1 MNSESRKRDLF
12 FFFHLIFLNTYSNPS
27 IQVNGIQIIDRLLQL
42 TRLARSFFLTETLM
56 PLKTGSLLRHRYR
69 IEGILGQGG
78 MGAVYKAFDINLGV
92 AIAVKE
98 NLFTTEEYAR
108 QFRREATIL
117 ASLRHPNMPRV
128 TDHFVIEGEGQYL
141 VMDYIK
147 GEDLRE
153 RLEKRGSVS
162 EEEALPW
169 FLEICDALAYL
180 HSRNP
185 AILHRD
191 LKPGNVKITPDNRA
205 MLVDFGL
212 AKIVEKGGAT
222 TTGAKAMTPGF
233 SPPEQ
238 YGTGKT
244 DSRTDV
250 YSLGATCYAVL
261 TATIPEDSLE
271 RAMGRD
277 ELTPI
282 RKRNSR
288 ISIALASVISRALAV
303 DPSERYQSIA
313 EFASAMQSASR
324 SRSPTIVRDYD
335 NLQQTVIPTPV
346 DEPDGTE
353 PVISRRIRKRSI
365 PKSLIVGLAAMVVLV
380 GLFAIIPDLGSKLV
394 GIISQPP
401 AQPAPATADGSE
413 TIDPDATSTQIIALI
428 TASSTPILAGTDT
441 PSVVV
446 SEATATPFSLPTAT
460 STGGGLGQIAFASNR
475 DGRAQIYL
483 INIDG
488 TGIQQLT
495 NIEEGACQ
503 PAWSQ
508 AGDQLVFISPC
519 RANQEQYPGSSLW
532 LIDVDPVGNA
542 SASRQLHTAP
552 GGDYDPAWDPN
563 GNRIAFTSLR
573 TNRPQI
579 FTMDLDGENVKNLND
594 NLAYNRLPEWSPTG
608 DRIIFASSLSGITEL
623 WIMPAQGG
631 DAVKFSAGDTQRDTN
646 AAWSPDGSL
655 ILYQRFVDGLS
666 RLVVA
671 PFEEAGYRV
680 IRVCPE
686 GPLAVQPMAE
696 PTWSQDGQWI
706 AFETWPDGE
715 NHDIAIISL
724 TCTNYGE
731 ITSDPL
737 WDFDAA
743 WRPSP

>member
-1 MNSESRKRDLF
+1 
-12 FFFHLIFLNTYSNPS
+12 
-27 IQVNGIQIIDRLLQL
+27 
-42 TRLARSFFLTETLM
+42 M

-92 AIAVKE
+92 AVAVKE

-141 VMDYIK
+141 VMDFIK
-147 GEDLRE
+147 GVDLRE
-153 RLEKRGSVS
+153 RLEKRGSIS

-169 FLEICDALAYL
+169 FLEICDALVYL

-191 LKPGNVKITPDNRA
+191 LKPGNIKVTPDNRA

-212 AKIVEKGGAT
+212 AKVVEKGGAT

-277 ELTPI
+277 KLTPI
-282 RKRNSR
+282 RKRNPR

-324 SRSPTIVRDYD
+324 SRHPTVVRDYD
-335 NLQQTVIPTPV
+335 NLQQTVIPDHI
-346 DEPDGTE
+346 DETDGTE

-365 PKSLIVGLAAMVVLV
+365 PKSLVVGLAAIVVLI
-380 GLFAIIPDLGSKLV
+380 GLFVIIPDLGPKLV
-394 GIISQPP
+394 GILSQDP
-401 AQPAPATADGSE
+401 AQPAPATSDGSA
-413 TIDPDATSTQIIALI
+413 IVDHGATPTQIIAVL

-441 PSVVV
+441 PPVVL
-446 SEATATPFSLPTAT
+446 SEATATPFSQPTAT

-475 DGRAQIYL
+475 DGRAQVYL
-483 INIDG
+483 LNIDG

-508 AGDQLVFISPC
+508 AGDRLVFTSPC

-532 LIDVDPVGNA
+532 MIDVDPVGIA
-542 SASRQLHTAP
+542 SEPKQLHTAP

-579 FTMDLDGENVKNLND
+579 FTMDLDGENVKNLNN

-608 DRIIFASSLSGITEL
+608 DRIIFASSQSGITEL

-655 ILYQRFVDGLS
+655 VLYQRVVDGLS

-686 GPLAVQPMAE
+686 GPLATQPMAE

-715 NHDIAIISL
+715 NHEIAIISS

>member
-1 MNSESRKRDLF
+1 
-12 FFFHLIFLNTYSNPS
+12 
-27 IQVNGIQIIDRLLQL
+27 
-42 TRLARSFFLTETLM
+42 M

-92 AIAVKE
+92 AVAVKE

-141 VMDYIK
+141 VMDFIK

-153 RLEKRGSVS
+153 RLEKRGSIS
-162 EEEALPW
+162 EEDALPW

-212 AKIVEKGGAT
+212 AKIVEVGGAT

-282 RKRNSR
+282 RKRNPR

-324 SRSPTIVRDYD
+324 SRHPTIVRDYN

-346 DEPDGTE
+346 DDPDSTE
-353 PVISRRIRKRSI
+353 PVISRQIRKRSI
-365 PKSLIVGLAAMVVLV
+365 PKTLIVGLAAIVVLI
-380 GLFAIIPDLGSKLV
+380 GLFVLIPDLGPKLV
-394 GIISQPP
+394 GIL
-401 AQPAPATADGSE
+401 AQSPTQTASATSEGSE
-413 TIDPDATSTQIIALI
+413 IIDPGATPTQIIAVI

-441 PSVVV
+441 PSVVL
-446 SEATATPFSLPTAT
+446 SEVTATPFSQPTAT

-475 DGRAQIYL
+475 DGRAHIYL

-495 NIEEGACQ
+495 NIQEGACQ

-508 AGDQLVFISPC
+508 AGDMLVFTSPC

-532 LIDVDPVGNA
+532 LIDVDPFGIA
-542 SASRQLHTAP
+542 SVPRQLHTAP

-631 DAVKFSAGDTQRDTN
+631 DAVKFSAGDTERDTH

-655 ILYQRFVDGLS
+655 VLYQRVVGGLS
-666 RLVVA
+666 KLVVA

-686 GPLAVQPMAE
+686 GPLAVQPMSE
-696 PTWSQDGQWI
+696 PTWSSDGQWM
-706 AFETWPDGE
+706 AFETWPDGV

-737 WDFDAA
+737 GDFDAA
-743 WRPSP
+743 WRPTP

>member
-1 MNSESRKRDLF
+1 
-12 FFFHLIFLNTYSNPS
+12 
-27 IQVNGIQIIDRLLQL
+27 
-42 TRLARSFFLTETLM
+42 
-56 PLKTGSLLRHRYR
+56 
-69 IEGILGQGG
+69 

-92 AIAVKE
+92 AVAVKE

-141 VMDYIK
+141 VMDFIK
-147 GEDLRE
+147 GVDLRE
-153 RLEKRGSVS
+153 RLEKQGSIS

-169 FLEICDALAYL
+169 FLEICDALVYL

-191 LKPGNVKITPDNRA
+191 LKPGNIKITPDNRA

-277 ELTPI
+277 KLTPI
-282 RKRNSR
+282 RKRNPR
-288 ISIALASVISRALAV
+288 VSIALASVISRSLAV

-324 SRSPTIVRDYD
+324 SRHPTVVRDYD
-335 NLQQTVIPTPV
+335 NLQQTVIPDHI
-346 DEPDGTE
+346 DETDGTE

-365 PKSLIVGLAAMVVLV
+365 PKSLVVGLAAIVVLI
-380 GLFAIIPDLGSKLV
+380 GLFVIIPDLGPKLV
-394 GIISQPP
+394 GILSQDP
-401 AQPAPATADGSE
+401 AQPAPATSDGSA
-413 TIDPDATSTQIIALI
+413 IVDPGATPTQIIAVL

-441 PSVVV
+441 PPVVL
-446 SEATATPFSLPTAT
+446 SEATATPFSQPTAT

-475 DGRAQIYL
+475 DGRAQVYL
-483 INIDG
+483 LNIDG

-508 AGDQLVFISPC
+508 AGDRLVFTSPC

-532 LIDVDPVGNA
+532 MIDVDPVGIA
-542 SASRQLHTAP
+542 SEPKQLHTAP

-579 FTMDLDGENVKNLND
+579 FTMDLDGENVKNLNN

-608 DRIIFASSLSGITEL
+608 DRIIFASSQSGITEL

-655 ILYQRFVDGLS
+655 VLYQRVVDGLS

-686 GPLAVQPMAE
+686 GPLATQPMAE

-715 NHDIAIISL
+715 NHEIAIISS

-743 WRPSP
+743 WRPSH

>member
-1 MNSESRKRDLF
+1 
-12 FFFHLIFLNTYSNPS
+12 
-27 IQVNGIQIIDRLLQL
+27 
-42 TRLARSFFLTETLM
+42 M

-92 AIAVKE
+92 AVAVKE
-98 NLFTTEEYAR
+98 NLFTTEDYAR

-141 VMDYIK
+141 VMDFIK
-147 GEDLRE
+147 GVDLRE
-153 RLEKRGSVS
+153 RLEKRGSIS

-169 FLEICDALAYL
+169 FLEICDALVYL

-282 RKRNSR
+282 RKRNPQ

-303 DPSERYQSIA
+303 DTSERYQSIA

-324 SRSPTIVRDYD
+324 SRHPTVIRDYD
-335 NLQQTVIPTPV
+335 NLQQTVIPTLV
-346 DEPDGTE
+346 DDPEGTE

-365 PKSLIVGLAAMVVLV
+365 PKSLIVGLAAIVVLV
-380 GLFAIIPDLGSKLV
+380 GLFVIIPDLGPKLV
-394 GIISQPP
+394 GILSQDPT
-401 AQPAPATADGSE
+401 QPAPATSDGSE
-413 TIDPDATSTQIIALI
+413 IIDPGATPTQIVAVL

-441 PSVVV
+441 PSAVG
-446 SEATATPFSLPTAT
+446 SEATATPFSQPTAT

-475 DGRAQIYL
+475 DGRAQVYL
-483 INIDG
+483 LNIDG

-508 AGDQLVFISPC
+508 AGDRLVFTSPC

-542 SASRQLHTAP
+542 SEPKQLHTAP

-579 FTMDLDGENVKNLND
+579 FTMDLDGENVKNLNN

-608 DRIIFASSLSGITEL
+608 DRIIFSTSLSGITEL

-655 ILYQRFVDGLS
+655 VLFQRVVDALS

-686 GPLAVQPMAE
+686 GPFATQPMAE

-715 NHDIAIISL
+715 NHDIAIISK

>member
-1 MNSESRKRDLF
+1 
-12 FFFHLIFLNTYSNPS
+12 
-27 IQVNGIQIIDRLLQL
+27 
-42 TRLARSFFLTETLM
+42 M

-92 AIAVKE
+92 AVAVKE

-141 VMDYIK
+141 VMDFIK
-147 GEDLRE
+147 GVDLRE
-153 RLEKRGSVS
+153 RLEKRGSIS

-169 FLEICDALAYL
+169 FLEICDALVYL

-191 LKPGNVKITPDNRA
+191 LKPGNIKITPDNRA

-212 AKIVEKGGAT
+212 AKVVEKGGAT

-282 RKRNSR
+282 RKRNPR

-324 SRSPTIVRDYD
+324 SRHPTIVRDYD
-335 NLQQTVIPTPV
+335 NLQQTVIPEHI
-346 DEPDGTE
+346 DETDGTE

-365 PKSLIVGLAAMVVLV
+365 PKSLTVGLAAIVVLI
-380 GLFAIIPDLGSKLV
+380 GLFVIIPDLGPKLV
-394 GIISQPP
+394 GILSQDT
-401 AQPAPATADGSE
+401 AQPAPATSEGSE
-413 TIDPDATSTQIIALI
+413 IIDPDATSTQIIAVL
-428 TASSTPILAGTDT
+428 TASSTPMLAGTDT

-446 SEATATPFSLPTAT
+446 SKATTTPFSQPTAT
-460 STGGGLGQIAFASNR
+460 STGGGFGQIAFASNR
-475 DGRAQIYL
+475 DGRAQVYL
-483 INIDG
+483 LNIDG

-508 AGDQLVFISPC
+508 AGDRLVFTSPC

-532 LIDVDPVGNA
+532 LIDVDPVGNT
-542 SASRQLHTAP
+542 SEPTQLHTAP

-608 DRIIFASSLSGITEL
+608 DRIIFSSSQSGITEL

-655 ILYQRFVDGLS
+655 ILYQRVVDGLS

-686 GPLAVQPMAE
+686 GPLATQPMAE

-706 AFETWPDGE
+706 AFETWPNGE
-715 NHDIAIISL
+715 NHDIAIISS

>member
-1 MNSESRKRDLF
+1 
-12 FFFHLIFLNTYSNPS
+12 
-27 IQVNGIQIIDRLLQL
+27 
-42 TRLARSFFLTETLM
+42 M

-92 AIAVKE
+92 AVAVKE

-117 ASLRHPNMPRV
+117 ASLRHSNMPRV

-141 VMDYIK
+141 VMDFIK
-147 GEDLRE
+147 GVDLRE
-153 RLEKRGSVS
+153 RLEKDGSIS

-169 FLEICDALAYL
+169 FLETCDALAYL

-185 AILHRD
+185 SILHRD
-191 LKPGNVKITPDNRA
+191 LKPGNIKITPENRA

-277 ELTPI
+277 KLTPI
-282 RKRNSR
+282 QKRNPKVST
-288 ISIALASVISRALAV
+288 ALAAVISKALSV
-303 DPSERYQSIA
+303 EPSERYQSVA
-313 EFASAMQSASR
+313 EFASAMQLASR
-324 SRSPTIVRDYD
+324 SRHPTIVRDYH
-335 NLQQTVIPTPV
+335 NLQQTVVPIDV
-346 DEPDGTE
+346 DDTDSTE
-353 PVISRRIRKRSI
+353 PVISRRVRKRSV
-365 PKSLIVGLAAMVVLV
+365 PKLLVAALAAITILIGV
-380 GLFAIIPDLGSKLV
+380 FITIPDLGSTLV
-394 GIISQPP
+394 GILSQTSV
-401 AQPAPATADGSE
+401 QS
-413 TIDPDATSTQIIALI
+413 TSTTSDGGETMDPGPSPTQILAVLA
-428 TASSTPILAGTDT
+428 ASSTPTLTGTDT
-441 PSVVV
+441 PTPFGA
-446 SEATATPFSLPTAT
+446 EASATPFPLPAAT

-475 DGRAQIYL
+475 DGRAQVYL
-483 INIDG
+483 ANIDG
-488 TGIQQLT
+488 TDIKQLT
-495 NIEEGACQ
+495 NIDEGACQ
-503 PAWSQ
+503 PAWSP
-508 AGDQLVFISPC
+508 AGDQLVFTSPC

-532 LIDVDPVGNA
+532 LIEVDPLGNA
-542 SASRQLHTAP
+542 SELRQVHTAP

-563 GNRIAFTSLR
+563 GDRIAFTSLR

-579 FTMDLDGENVKNLND
+579 FTMDIDGENLENLNND
-594 NLAYNRLPEWSPTG
+594 LAYNRLPEWSPTG
-608 DRIIFASSLSGITEL
+608 AQIIFASSRSGINEL

-631 DAVKFSAGDTQRDTN
+631 DAEKFSAGDTQRDTH
-646 AAWSPDGSL
+646 AAWSPDGSMV
-655 ILYQRFVDGLS
+655 LYQRVLSGLS

-671 PFEEAGYRV
+671 PFEEAGNRV

-686 GPLAVQPMAE
+686 GPLAAQPMAE
-696 PTWSQDGQWI
+696 PSWSRDGQWI
-706 AFETWPDGE
+706 VFEAWPDGE
-715 NHDIAIISL
+715 NHNIAIISV

-731 ITSDPL
+731 ITSDPH

-743 WRPSP
+743 WRPSS

>member
-1 MNSESRKRDLF
+1 
-12 FFFHLIFLNTYSNPS
+12 
-27 IQVNGIQIIDRLLQL
+27 
-42 TRLARSFFLTETLM
+42 M

-92 AIAVKE
+92 AVAVKE

-117 ASLRHPNMPRV
+117 ASLRHTNMPRV

-141 VMDYIK
+141 VMDFIK
-147 GEDLRE
+147 GVDLRE
-153 RLEKRGSVS
+153 RLEKQGSIS

-212 AKIVEKGGAT
+212 AKIVESGGAT

-282 RKRNSR
+282 RKRNPR
-288 ISIALASVISRALAV
+288 ISIALAGVISRALAV

-324 SRSPTIVRDYD
+324 SRHPTIVRDYN
-335 NLQQTVIPTPV
+335 NLQQTVIPTYV
-346 DEPDGTE
+346 DDTDGTE
-353 PVISRRIRKRSI
+353 PEISRQIRKRSI
-365 PKSLIVGLAAMVVLV
+365 PKSLVVGLAAIVVLI
-380 GLFAIIPDLGSKLV
+380 GLFVLIPDLGPKLV
-394 GIISQPP
+394 GILAQSP
-401 AQPAPATADGSE
+401 AQTASATSEGSE
-413 TIDPDATSTQIIALI
+413 IIDPGATPTQILAVII
-428 TASSTPILAGTDT
+428 ASSTPILAGTDT

-446 SEATATPFSLPTAT
+446 SEATATPFSQPTAT

-483 INIDG
+483 LNIDG

-495 NIEEGACQ
+495 NIQEGACQ

-508 AGDQLVFISPC
+508 AGDWLVFTSPC

-532 LIDVDPVGNA
+532 LIDVDPFGIA
-542 SASRQLHTAP
+542 SVPRQLHTAP

-631 DAVKFSAGDTQRDTN
+631 DAVKFSAGDTERDTH

-655 ILYQRFVDGLS
+655 ILYQRVVGGLS

-686 GPLAVQPMAE
+686 GPLAVQPMSE
-696 PTWSQDGQWI
+696 PTWSSDGQWM
-706 AFETWPDGE
+706 AFETWPDGV

>member
-1 MNSESRKRDLF
+1 
-12 FFFHLIFLNTYSNPS
+12 
-27 IQVNGIQIIDRLLQL
+27 
-42 TRLARSFFLTETLM
+42 M

-92 AIAVKE
+92 AVAVKE

-141 VMDYIK
+141 VMDFIK
-147 GEDLRE
+147 GVDLRE
-153 RLEKRGSVS
+153 QLEKRGSIS

-169 FLEICDALAYL
+169 FLEICDALVYL

-191 LKPGNVKITPDNRA
+191 LKPGNIKITPDNRA

-244 DSRTDV
+244 DWRTDV

-277 ELTPI
+277 KLTPI
-282 RKRNSR
+282 RKRNPR
-288 ISIALASVISRALAV
+288 ISIALAGVISRALAV

-324 SRSPTIVRDYD
+324 SRHPTIVRDYD

-346 DEPDGTE
+346 DDSDGTE
-353 PVISRRIRKRSI
+353 PVVSRRIRKRSI
-365 PKSLIVGLAAMVVLV
+365 PKSLIVGLAAIVVLI
-380 GLFAIIPDLGSKLV
+380 GLFVLIPDLGPKLV
-394 GIISQPP
+394 GILAQSP
-401 AQPAPATADGSE
+401 AQTASATPEGSEIIDPGATA
-413 TIDPDATSTQIIALI
+413 TQIIAVL

-446 SEATATPFSLPTAT
+446 SEATATPFSQPTAT

-483 INIDG
+483 LNIDG
-488 TGIQQLT
+488 TGLQQLT
-495 NIEEGACQ
+495 NIQEGACQ

-508 AGDQLVFISPC
+508 AGDRLVFTSPC
-519 RANQEQYPGSSLW
+519 RANQEEYPGSSLW
-532 LIDVDPVGNA
+532 LIDVDPIGIA
-542 SASRQLHTAP
+542 SEPRQLHTAP

-631 DAVKFSAGDTQRDTN
+631 DAVKFSAGDTERDTH

-655 ILYQRFVDGLS
+655 ILYQRFVGGLS

-686 GPLAVQPMAE
+686 GPLAAQPMSE
-696 PTWSQDGQWI
+696 PTWSSDGQWI
-706 AFETWPDGE
+706 VFETWPDGV